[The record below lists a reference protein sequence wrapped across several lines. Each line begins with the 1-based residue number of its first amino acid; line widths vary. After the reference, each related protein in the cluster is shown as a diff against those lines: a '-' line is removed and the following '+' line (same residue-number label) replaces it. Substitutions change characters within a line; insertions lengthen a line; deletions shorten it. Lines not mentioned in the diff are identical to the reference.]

1 VQTAL
6 FIFMFYSVK
15 TQFLMSLMLLED
27 FYPVLLQFHGTQGC
41 WGPVYKVSVI
51 FTQVVKDSQLIKEMR
66 HF

>member
-1 VQTAL
+1 
-6 FIFMFYSVK
+6 
-15 TQFLMSLMLLED
+15 MSLMLLED